1 MYICIEYESF
11 LPVGKKLKF
20 FVLVIFA
27 TIALI
32 GCTTKS
38 DSIIIENQTN
48 ISYSDI
54 DVQYFDIDV
63 QCFDIDTPDIDL
75 NLPRQISGIS
85 NVHRV
90 QNVVKRTNSWHKNNF
105 EFVKGNKVINVYVSN
120 IIQKESLNNLHRF
133 VKSASWLITLGKL
146 II

>member
-1 MYICIEYESF
+1 M
-11 LPVGKKLKF
+11 GKKLKF

-54 DVQYFDIDV
+54 DVQYFDID
-63 QCFDIDTPDIDL
+63 TPDIDL
-75 NLPRQISGIS
+75 NLPRQILDVS

-90 QNVVKRTNSWHKNNF
+90 SNVVKRPCNWYKNNF
-105 EFVKGNKVINVYVSN
+105 EFLKGHKVINVCAYN
-120 IIQKESLNNLHRF
+120 FIQKDSLNNLHRF
-133 VKSASWLITLGKL
+133 AKSASWLITIGKL
-146 II
+146 VI